1 MQICLNSMEYN
12 SLLLLLNNLKILKI
26 KVNNKNKNS
35 QWVSKETPRFLN
47 ILQIYTKIEK
57 KSTKIA
63 SKLDIKYKVYIKN
76 GIKRDL
82 KIKINEN

>member
-12 SLLLLLNNLKILKI
+12 SLVFLLNNPKILKI
-26 KVNNKNKNS
+26 KVNTKNS

-57 KSTKIA
+57 KNTKIA

-76 GIKRDL
+76 GIK
-82 KIKINEN
+82 